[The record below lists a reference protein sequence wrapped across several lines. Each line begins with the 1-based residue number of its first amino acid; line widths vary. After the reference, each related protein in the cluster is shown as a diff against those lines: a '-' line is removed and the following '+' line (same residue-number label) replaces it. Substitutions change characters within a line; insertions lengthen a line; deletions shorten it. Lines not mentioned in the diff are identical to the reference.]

1 MKKFITMLLTVVMA
15 VSTLGL
21 FTGCSK
27 DNEFKVG
34 LICLHGESSTYDK
47 NFIDAFNAACTAK
60 GVKSIIKVDIAEST
74 ACYDAAADL
83 VDQGCDLIFAD
94 SFGHEDHMIKAAN
107 EFRGV
112 QFFHATGTKAHTE
125 NLSNYHNAFAS
136 IYEGRYLA
144 GIAAGMKLKEMET
157 SNKLTAN
164 NKDANGNIK
173 VGYVGAWT
181 YAEVISGF
189 TSWFLGVRS
198 VVPNV
203 VMDVQFTGSW
213 YDEAAEKTA
222 AELLISRGCAL
233 ISQHADSMGAPTA
246 CETANVPNVS
256 YNGST
261 AAACPNT
268 FIISSR
274 INWQPYYEYIIDSV
288 KNNKR
293 IEHDWSKSLGSEWG
307 NGSVALTALGD
318 AAADGTEAA
327 INDAIAK
334 LKAGTLKVFDTSKFT
349 VTITE
354 PSGADGDFGEN
365 TKATVD
371 ANGYLTGYMADVD
384 TDAYFTGDTEVI
396 KTANGITYFAESEFR
411 SAPYFDIRIDGIT
424 YLNVKM

>member
-1 MKKFITMLLTVVMA
+1 MKKFLTLLLSVVLA

-21 FTGCSK
+21 FTGCG
-27 DNEFKVG
+27 DDDEFKVG
-34 LICLHGESSTYDK
+34 LICLHGDSSTYDA
-47 NFIDAFNAACTAK
+47 NFINAFNAAVEAK
-60 GVKSIIKVDIAEST
+60 GVKSIIRVDVPEST

-83 VDQGCDLIFAD
+83 VEQGCDLIFAD
-94 SFGHEDHMIKAAN
+94 SFGHEEHMIKAAN
-107 EFRGV
+107 DFRGV
-112 QFFHATGTKAHTE
+112 QFFHATGTMAHTE
-125 NLSNYHNAFAS
+125 KLTNYHNAFAS

-144 GIAAGMKLKEMET
+144 GIAGGMKLKAMID
-157 SNKLTAN
+157 AN
-164 NKDANGNIK
+164 QIQANQKDANGNIK

-213 YDEAAEKTA
+213 YDEQAEKTA
-222 AELLISRGCAL
+222 AETLISRGCAL

-246 CETANVPNVS
+246 CETAGVPNVS

-261 AAACPNT
+261 ATACPST
-268 FIISSR
+268 FIASSR
-274 INWQPYYEYIIDSV
+274 INWQPYFEHIFDSV
-288 KNNKR
+288 KNNK
-293 IEHDWSKSLGSEWG
+293 IVDLDWCEGLGTTWG
-307 NGSVALTALGD
+307 NGSVALTNLGS
-318 AAADGTEAA
+318 AAVAGTEEA
-327 INDAIAK
+327 INNAIAQ

-349 VTITE
+349 VTITP
-354 PSGADGDFGEN
+354 PSGAEGDFGEN

-371 ANGYLTGYMADVD
+371 ANGRLTGYMADVD
-384 TDAYFTGDTEVI
+384 TDANYTGDTQVI

>member
-1 MKKFITMLLTVVMA
+1 MKKFLTMLLTLVLA
-15 VSTLGL
+15 VSSLGL
-21 FTGCSK
+21 FTGCG
-27 DNEFKVG
+27 DDGEFKVG

-47 NFIDAFNAACTAK
+47 NFIDAFNAACEAK
-60 GVKSIIKVDIAEST
+60 GVESIIKVDIAEST

-125 NLSNYHNAFAS
+125 NLTNYHNAFAS

-144 GIAAGMKLKEMET
+144 GIAGGMKLKELIDAGTLKAE
-157 SNKLTAN
+157 NF
-164 NKDANGNIK
+164 DANGNVK

-222 AELLISRGCAL
+222 AELLISKGCAL

-246 CETANVPNVS
+246 CETAGIPNVS

-261 AAACPNT
+261 ATQCPNT
-268 FIISSR
+268 FIVSSR
-274 INWQPYYEYIIDSV
+274 INWQPYYELIIDSV
-288 KNNKR
+288 KNNK
-293 IEHDWSKSLGSEWG
+293 IVPLDWSQSLGSEWG
-307 NGSVALTALGD
+307 NGSVALTSLGN
-318 AAADGTEAA
+318 AAADGTEEA
-327 INDAIAK
+327 INEAIAK
-334 LKAGTLKVFDTSKFT
+334 LKDGSLKVFDLSKFT
-349 VTITE
+349 VGGETL
-354 PSGADGDFGEN
+354 ADDH
-365 TKATVD
+365 K
-371 ANGYLTGYMADVD
+371 ADVD
-384 TDAYFTGDTEVI
+384 TDANFTPDTIVI
-396 KTANGITYFAESEFR
+396 KTTESGVKYFAESEFR
-411 SAPYFDIRIDGIT
+411 SAPYFDLCIDGIT
-424 YLNVKM
+424 YLNTKY

>member
-1 MKKFITMLLTVVMA
+1 MKKFLTMLLTVVLA
-15 VSTLGL
+15 VSSLGL
-21 FTGCSK
+21 FTGCG
-27 DNEFKVG
+27 DDGEFKVG

-47 NFIDAFNAACTAK
+47 NFIDAFNAACAAK
-60 GVKSIIKVDIAEST
+60 GVESIIKVDIAEST

-125 NLSNYHNAFAS
+125 TLTNYHNAFAS

-144 GIAAGMKLKEMET
+144 GIAGGMKLKELLDAGSLKAE
-157 SNKLTAN
+157 NF
-164 NKDANGNIK
+164 DANGNVK

-222 AELLISRGCAL
+222 AELLISKGCAL

-246 CETANVPNVS
+246 CETAGIPNVS

-261 AAACPNT
+261 ATQCPNT
-268 FIISSR
+268 FIVSSR
-274 INWQPYYEYIIDSV
+274 INWQPYYELIIDSV
-288 KNNKR
+288 KNNK
-293 IEHDWSKSLGSEWG
+293 IVPLDWSQSLGSEWG
-307 NGSVALTALGD
+307 NGSVALTSLGN
-318 AAADGTEAA
+318 AAAEGTEEA
-327 INDAIAK
+327 INEAIAK
-334 LKAGTLKVFDTSKFT
+334 LKDGSLKVFDLSKFT
-349 VTITE
+349 VN
-354 PSGADGDFGEN
+354 GNALADDH
-365 TKATVD
+365 K
-371 ANGYLTGYMADVD
+371 ADVD
-384 TDAYFTGDTEVI
+384 TDAAFTPDTVVI
-396 KTANGITYFAESEFR
+396 KTTESGIKYFAESEFR
-411 SAPYFDIRIDGIT
+411 SAPYFDLCIDGIT
-424 YLNVKM
+424 YLNTKY

>member
-1 MKKFITMLLTVVMA
+1 MKKFLTMLLTLVLA
-15 VSTLGL
+15 VSSLGL
-21 FTGCSK
+21 FTGCSE

-47 NFIDAFNAACTAK
+47 NFIDAFNAACTNK
-60 GVKSIIKVDIAEST
+60 GVKSIIKVDIDESSE
-74 ACYDAAADL
+74 CYDAAADL
-83 VDQGCDLIFAD
+83 VDQGCDMIFAD
-94 SFGHEDHMIKAAN
+94 SFGHEDYMISAAN
-107 EFRGV
+107 KFRGV

-144 GIAAGMKLKEMET
+144 GIAAGMKLQAMI
-157 SNKLTAN
+157 NAN
-164 NKDANGNIK
+164 QLVAKNYDDNGNVK

-213 YDEAAEKTA
+213 YDEATEKTT
-222 AELLISRGCAL
+222 AEALINGGCAL

-246 CETANVPNVS
+246 CETAGVPNVS

-261 AAACPNT
+261 ANACPNT
-268 FIISSR
+268 FIVSSR
-274 INWQPYYEYIIDSV
+274 INWQPYYEYIIDCV

-293 IEHDWSKSLGSEWG
+293 VEHDWTASLGSEWG
-307 NGSVALTALGD
+307 NGSVALTSLGS
-318 AAADGTEAA
+318 AAAPGTEEAINAA
-327 INDAIAK
+327 IAG

-349 VTITE
+349 VVKARNDAIA
-354 PSGADGDFGEN
+354 ADPNQTRIVTDTDGHLI
-365 TKATVD
+365 A
-371 ANGYLTGYMADVD
+371 YMADVNTD
-384 TDAYFTGDTEVI
+384 TSFTPDTQVI
-396 KTANGITYFAESEFR
+396 KAQGGIAYFAESEFR
-411 SAPYFDIRIDGIT
+411 SAPYFDIQIDGINF
-424 YLNVKM
+424 LNTKF